1 MASIAMMIEGAVL
14 NAAAFTGGN
23 YLAKF
28 LAGDNG
34 KAALD
39 EKTRHDKVL
48 EAYQSAMAKYTRERT
63 QILDWINTNEEIKEH
78 ADKNFTNTDYA
89 FKLYN
94 QNHPDQTDSAQGG
107 EVFGHVSA
115 QRAAETGR
123 ASFCRR
129 RRTRAWLRG
138 FSFSLNFCDTRI
150 NGCQARQNLLQPPGL
165 LERHLCHQ
173 KISSSRES
181 ARSRW

>member
-1 MASIAMMIEGAVL
+1 MASIAMMIGGAVL

-23 YLAKF
+23 YLAKL

-39 EKTRHDKVL
+39 EKTRHDKAL
-48 EAYQSAMAKYTRERT
+48 EVYQVAMAKYSRERT

-94 QNHPDQTDSAQGG
+94 QNHPDQRLTLPKKPNFSDMYQPSELQKQGELLFVG
-107 EVFGHVSA
+107 GVALALGY
-115 QRAAETGR
+115 AA
-123 ASFCRR
+123 
-129 RRTRAWLRG
+129 LR
-138 FSFSLNFCDTRI
+138 FL
-150 NGCQARQNLLQPPGL
+150 
-165 LERHLCHQ
+165 
-173 KISSSRES
+173 
-181 ARSRW
+181 